1 MSENS
6 EKEQKDNEE
15 GQVEVEYI
23 TESRKGENESNQEGN
38 QIKPLKAR
46 LKKKEAE
53 IKGLKKK
60 FEKMQEDFLRKAAEM
75 ENLRK
80 RLEREK
86 SDYLQYALSEHLK
99 DLLGVM
105 DNFERALERKNQSE
119 EESFRKGVEMIY
131 KQLHDMLLKQGVK
144 QIKIEDNRY
153 DPHLHQAFLTEESD
167 KVSDLQVA
175 EELQKG
181 YTIHDRLLR
190 PSLVKVYIPKKEE
203 EKERKKEEEERKE
216 EDKKEEEE

>member
-1 MSENS
+1 MSEKS
-6 EKEQKDNEE
+6 EKEKKDNSE

-23 TESRKGENESNQEGN
+23 TENDEDRKGANQKGN
-38 QIKPLKAR
+38 QIKTLKTR
-46 LKKKEAE
+46 LKKREAE
-53 IKGLKKK
+53 IKNLKKK
-60 FEKMQEDFLRKAAEM
+60 FENMQEEFLRKAAEM

-86 SDYLQYALSEHLK
+86 SDYLQYALTEHLK
-99 DLLGVM
+99 GLLSVM
-105 DNFERALERKNQSE
+105 DNFERALESQNQGE
-119 EESFRKGVEMIY
+119 EESLQKGVEMIY
-131 KQLHDMLLKQGVK
+131 KQLYDLLLKQGVK
-144 QIKIEDNRY
+144 QITIEENKY

-167 KVSDLQVA
+167 KVNELQVA

-203 EKERKKEEEERKE
+203 K
-216 EDKKEEEE
+216 

>member
-1 MSENS
+1 MSEKPKIKQ
-6 EKEQKDNEE
+6 EDNGE
-15 GQVEVEYI
+15 GLVELEYI
-23 TESRKGENESNQEGN
+23 TEKNKSQKESGQKNEQT
-38 QIKPLKAR
+38 KTLKSR

-53 IKGLKKK
+53 IKHLKKI
-60 FEKMQEDFLRKAAEM
+60 FEQMQEEFLRKAAEM

-86 SDYLQYALSEHLK
+86 SDFFQYALSEHLK
-99 DLLGVM
+99 ELLGVL
-105 DNFERALERKNQSE
+105 DNFERAIESQNRGE
-119 EESFRKGVEMIY
+119 EESLQKGVEMIY
-131 KQLHDMLLKQGVK
+131 KQLYDMLLKQGVK
-144 QIKIEDNRY
+144 RIEIEENKY

-167 KVSDLQVA
+167 QVSELQVA

-203 EKERKKEEEERKE
+203 N
-216 EDKKEEEE
+216 

>member
-1 MSENS
+1 MSGKS
-6 EKEQKDNEE
+6 KKEQEDNAERF
-15 GQVEVEYI
+15 VEVEYI
-23 TESRKGENESNQEGN
+23 TEQNKSTKESSQKSD
-38 QIKPLKAR
+38 QTKTLKNR

-53 IKGLKKK
+53 IKLLKKK
-60 FEKMQEDFLRKAAEM
+60 FVEMQEEFLRKAAEM

-86 SDYLQYALSEHLK
+86 SDYFQYALSEHLK
-99 DLLGVM
+99 ELLGVL
-105 DNFERALERKNQSE
+105 DNFERALESQNRGG
-119 EESFRKGVEMIY
+119 EESLQKGVEMIY
-131 KQLHDMLLKQGVK
+131 KQFYDLLLKQGVK
-144 QIKIEDNRY
+144 RIEIDEGKY

-167 KVSDLQVA
+167 QVSELQIA

-203 EKERKKEEEERKE
+203 N
-216 EDKKEEEE
+216 